1 MWCSLLCVD
10 SDRKD
15 RVRLVVPE
23 VLRMQLMEEVHSV
36 SFSDHFA
43 IKSLYRKLCKRY
55 WWRGMYFDV
64 YKFCKGCLTY
74 AAYIMGEVGG
84 LSHR

>member
-1 MWCSLLCVD
+1 MRCYVVFFIT
-10 SDRKD
+10 DRKD

-23 VLRMQLMEEVHSV
+23 VLRMQLMEEVHSG

-74 AAYIMGEVGG
+74 AAVGEVGG